1 MNIPVF
7 GLGLIADDVAA
18 TRDFYGTYF
27 GFEVRAD
34 LGWFV
39 TMGHGES
46 DYELSI
52 VASDHGSVPDTYPRG
67 AGGGVLGLVVSDAT
81 AVYQRLRTDGHSFQ
95 RDLVDE
101 PWGQRHFFV
110 SDPSS
115 FLIDC
120 IEVIPP
126 DPEWMKANG
135 LQPGESNTT

>member
-1 MNIPVF
+1 MHIPHF
-7 GLGLIADDVAA
+7 GLGLLAGNVEAVR
-18 TRDFYGTYF
+18 TFYATYF
-27 GFEVRAD
+27 GFETRVD

-52 VASDHGSVPDTYPRG
+52 VERDHDSVPAAYNRA
-67 AGGGVLGLVVSDAT
+67 AGGGVLGLVVPDAK
-81 AVYQRLRTDGHSFQ
+81 AVRDTLVQDGITPV

-110 SDPSS
+110 NDPAG

-120 IEVIPP
+120 IEVIAP
-126 DPEWMKANG
+126 DPEWIAAHSTGDKAAG
-135 LQPGESNTT
+135 